1 VVHNVPAGMCCASHT
16 TNNHSTKFNLKTKM
30 TITQFLITYPIP
42 FVLVFIVMGL
52 NEYRLYKNKSI
63 DYKSFTN
70 SMAMLLMSLL
80 SFMLCQALLSK
91 W

>member
-1 VVHNVPAGMCCASHT
+1 MT
-16 TNNHSTKFNLKTKM
+16 T
-30 TITQFLITYPIP
+30 TQFLMTYPIP
-42 FVLVFIVMGL
+42 FALVFIVMGL
-52 NEYRLYKNKSI
+52 NEYRLYKNESI

>member
-1 VVHNVPAGMCCASHT
+1 M
-16 TNNHSTKFNLKTKM
+16 
-30 TITQFLITYPIP
+30 P
-42 FVLVFIVMGL
+42 FALVFIVMGL
-52 NEYRLYKNKSI
+52 NEYRLYKNESI

>member
-1 VVHNVPAGMCCASHT
+1 MT
-16 TNNHSTKFNLKTKM
+16 TM
-30 TITQFLITYPIP
+30 QFLMTYPIP
-42 FVLVFIVMGL
+42 FTLVFILMGL
-52 NEYRLYKNKSI
+52 NEYRLYRNESI